1 MPLPSPNRI
10 SSPPLPSPR
19 LLVVIRMILILSA
32 TKRLN
37 TKGVVVELRSRK
49 NVLVGELITMK
60 FMIAITLI
68 VMVKV
73 SHSFSL
79 SLRKPSCFI
88 SLS

>member
-1 MPLPSPNRI
+1 
-10 SSPPLPSPR
+10 
-19 LLVVIRMILILSA
+19 MILILSA

-60 FMIAITLI
+60 FVIAITLI

-88 SLS
+88 SLSFKFYMTTNISLKSRSRL